1 MGVFD
6 LEWIIGALIKLS
18 IKQSLL
24 LHPSSIGEGSGH
36 QSLCGTLMLLQHGAQ
51 GAEQCTGVELHKLG
65 CQAF

>member
-36 QSLCGTLMLLQHGAQ
+36 QSLCGTLLIRCYSSMVLK
-51 GAEQCTGVELHKLG
+51 ELSN
-65 CQAF
+65 APV